1 MEDKPRE
8 ERHHSRG
15 NSSTNARRS
24 GASGGRGGAD
34 RTSGAGGSTFTRREA
49 LKTLTLASFATV
61 GLTMTGCQ
69 NSPENP
75 ANNPFG
81 EGVSPEDLEMWNR
94 SFFTEHEFET
104 VRQLTNMIIP
114 ADERSGNAEEA
125 GVPEFIDF
133 MMLDRPGNQTPIR
146 GGLNWLDAQC
156 RKQFG
161 GNFVDCTEEQKHAM
175 LEQIAWPEDAEPGME
190 PGVRFFNRMRDL
202 TASGFWSSETGIDDI
217 GYIGN
222 MATSWDG
229 CSDEACEHVGV
240 SYEES

>member
-8 ERHHSRG
+8 ERHHSSNGRREPRRG
-15 NSSTNARRS
+15 GTVEE
-24 GASGGRGGAD
+24 GAD
-34 RTSGAGGSTFTRREA
+34 RDAGARSTFTRREA

-75 ANNPFG
+75 GNNPFG
-81 EGVSPEDLEMWNR
+81 EAISAKDLEMWNR

-114 ADERSGNAEEA
+114 ADERSGNAEDA

-161 GNFVDCTEEQKHAM
+161 GNFIECTEEQKHAM
-175 LEQIAWPEDAEPGME
+175 LEQIAWPESAEPGME

-202 TASGFWSSETGIDDI
+202 TASGFWSSEMGIEDI

-222 MATSWDG
+222 MATSWNG
-229 CSDEACEHVGV
+229 CSDEAYEHVGV